1 MHQAVHPGSSSNEYI
16 CRKIERDIATRFD
29 NKFQAGKTNS
39 SRLTGLGNGG
49 KPESPSRDRLIYLTT
64 CLIGHQVEVQVL
76 DGSVFSGIFHSTN
89 ADEDFGIILNMAHLG
104 VSVTRD
110 GLTNELLNAKQQE
123 LMTDACISQSRHVE
137 VERELEP
144 WVPDEDDTG
153 CPELENIFDNPWNRD
168 WDQFEA
174 NETLFGVMT
183 TFNEELYTTKLE
195 KGPQKGLEREA
206 MRIAR
211 EIQSQETRDLHLAEE
226 RGLQLNEQFELDE
239 ETRFSSVYRGVD
251 DSGCD
256 EIEDMLDSRNDET
269 FGGVSR
275 SVIRKPFT
283 NLNTGRVSDE
293 AEVSLRS
300 LSMDKVQFS
309 ETSTSREMYHSAS
322 DDHVRQ
328 LTAEQLCK
336 RSSATDARL
345 LFYHLKLIVC
355 ISGVFRVNRLC

>member
-16 CRKIERDIATRFD
+16 RRKIERDIATRFD

-39 SRLTGLGNGG
+39 SRLTGL
-49 KPESPSRDRLIYLTT
+49 
-64 CLIGHQVEVQVL
+64 VEVQVL

-89 ADEDFGIILNMAHLG
+89 ADEDFGIILNMAHLVKDGSQEHNNISNSVSIPPSRTLIVPAKELVQVVAKG

-144 WVPDEDDTG
+144 WVPDEDDPG
-153 CPELENIFDNPWNRD
+153 YPELENIFDNPWNRD

-174 NETLFGVMT
+174 NETLFGVKT

-211 EIQSQETRDLHLAEE
+211 EIESQETRDLHLAEE

-239 ETRFSSVYRGVD
+239 ETRFS
-251 DSGCD
+251 
-256 EIEDMLDSRNDET
+256 
-269 FGGVSR
+269 
-275 SVIRKPFT
+275 
-283 NLNTGRVSDE
+283 
-293 AEVSLRS
+293 
-300 LSMDKVQFS
+300 
-309 ETSTSREMYHSAS
+309 
-322 DDHVRQ
+322 
-328 LTAEQLCK
+328 
-336 RSSATDARL
+336 
-345 LFYHLKLIVC
+345 
-355 ISGVFRVNRLC
+355 